1 MLHYCIN
8 LSFALYS
15 LQSQVRAS
23 LLQPAQTNNLW
34 LLIRDLQRTSWKHK
48 QWQGPGT
55 AENPDSSWGWRLCH
69 FGSCQLLQDDSSTT
83 VIRLPVWCSD
93 RQQGCTMCSGLSP
106 YSCVRMKSKSEGCK
120 NALLKNVGQAPTQWH
135 AEHDSEWVRRDQ
147 RWNADNTGLNSQ
159 AGVACKVVF

>member
-48 QWQGPGT
+48 QWQGPFQVLLKIQT
-55 AENPDSSWGWRLCH
+55 AVE
-69 FGSCQLLQDDSSTT
+69 
-83 VIRLPVWCSD
+83 V
-93 RQQGCTMCSGLSP
+93 
-106 YSCVRMKSKSEGCK
+106 EGCVTSVHASYCK
-120 NALLKNVGQAPTQWH
+120 MIPAPQ
-135 AEHDSEWVRRDQ
+135 
-147 RWNADNTGLNSQ
+147 
-159 AGVACKVVF
+159 